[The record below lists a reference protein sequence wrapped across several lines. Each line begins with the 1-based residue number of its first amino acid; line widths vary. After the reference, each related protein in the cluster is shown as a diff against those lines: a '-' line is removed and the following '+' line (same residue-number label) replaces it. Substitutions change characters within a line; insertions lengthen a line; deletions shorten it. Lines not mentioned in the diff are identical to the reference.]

1 MERNERTAHVLGRN
15 AKPLARRALCA
26 LLSVALALFAIP
38 PASAYADSET
48 PYLGEGNVVVS
59 TASVSIDDATLSR
72 AQFAS
77 AMASVK
83 RLPNTPATCATSEYA
98 DLVAMSASQAGT
110 LQQLGSA
117 LHIPFMRVKIAI
129 CIASILAF
137 GGPAVFK
144 IPAGAIE
151 GVKRDILVAISSPAG
166 SVIIDGVPVGTS
178 WLTVDS
184 TSCISENY
192 ESIEV
197 VEPGTTV
204 PAGTLTDEQQAIT
217 ASLDKTFKNYLDNE
231 QNSENRSNCSVV
243 VVGCNKRTGE
253 FAIGIKMS
261 REDKALKETLE
272 ALPGTATLPADIY
285 PGLKV
290 SVVVGDYW
298 CAEDACVGAL
308 GGADLSKG
316 KGADGKV
323 AVISEE
329 LEHIVMIQPFR
340 PRTGKPVPVCDYC
353 KANYGPQRFVAGVD
367 LG

>member
-1 MERNERTAHVLGRN
+1 MGRNERTAHVLGRN
-15 AKPLARRALCA
+15 AKPLAHRALCA

-166 SVIIDGVPVGTS
+166 AVIIDGVPVGPS

-184 TSCISENY
+184 TSYISENY

-204 PAGTLTDEQQAIT
+204 PAGTLTDEQQAIAEVCEYINT
-217 ASLDKTFKNYLDNE
+217 L
-231 QNSENRSNCSVV
+231 ENVSDSRKHKCTVV
-243 VVGCNKRTGE
+243 VAGCNKQTGQY
-253 FAIGIKMS
+253 AVGVKMS
-261 REDKALKETLE
+261 QPDDEIASALIQLSESKLLSESYYIAVELR
-272 ALPGTATLPADIY
+272 
-285 PGLKV
+285 
-290 SVVVGDYW
+290 VGNGNG
-298 CAEDACVGAL
+298 CAEYACVHAL
-308 GGADLSKG
+308 GGLDDRDNVTA
-316 KGADGKV
+316 
-323 AVISEE
+323 E
-329 LEHIVMIQPFR
+329 LDNIVMAQPFR
-340 PRTGKPVPVCDYC
+340 PRSMEKVPVCNTC
-353 KANYGPQRFVAGVD
+353 ELKFGRQRFLKNTIFKSDSMPGAYG
-367 LG
+367 